1 MTDRFFSQPTSL
13 LAKIYRTLQATICIA
28 VGGVAATA
36 GLTVLQGSAPAA
48 LVVLPDQALFDELP
62 HDIEIVQWRRYSAV
76 MTSNSPDYVRR
87 LYKAGALLVLPTWK

>member
-1 MTDRFFSQPTSL
+1 MSDRSIPQPTGL
-13 LAKIYRTLQATICIA
+13 LAKMYRTLQAAICIA
-28 VGGVAATA
+28 IGAVAASA

-87 LYKAGALLVLPTWK
+87 LYKAGALLVLPTWR